1 MTKILKEI
9 NRKIEQAHKEV
20 FGWYWLK
27 LFIVYLVFFNCIYD
41 IDMGNRLLELVV
53 KLLVFIFVDALY
65 AKPREQKQ
73 PNKKSNKLIQ
83 GYHWINDK
91 LNQFNQTMFQ
101 LQGLKFVIAIVVAV
115 YFATTKIF
123 MGNRTLDVV
132 IGSMIVI
139 ATTMLFLKPYDS
151 DVSKNRIFKRGNY

>member
-1 MTKILKEI
+1 MKEI

>member
-139 ATTMLFLKPYDS
+139 ATTMLFIKPYDS
-151 DVSKNRIFKRGNY
+151 DVTKNRIFKRGNY

>member
-1 MTKILKEI
+1 MIKILKDI
-9 NRKIEQAHKEV
+9 NRKIEQAYKEV
-20 FGWYWLK
+20 YGWNGLK
-27 LFIVYLVFFNCIYD
+27 VFIVYLVFFNWIYD
-41 IDMGNRLLELVV
+41 IDMENNILELAV

-91 LNQFNQTMFQ
+91 LNQFNQMMFQ

-115 YFATTKIF
+115 YFATTKISTE
-123 MGNRTLDVV
+123 NKTLDVV
-132 IGSMIVI
+132 ISSMMVI

>member
-151 DVSKNRIFKRGNY
+151 DVSKKRIFKRGNY

>member
-139 ATTMLFLKPYDS
+139 ATTMLFLRPYDS
-151 DVSKNRIFKRGNY
+151 DVTKNRIFKRGNY

>member
-123 MGNRTLDVV
+123 MGKRTLDVV

>member
-41 IDMGNRLLELVV
+41 IGMGNRLLELVV

-101 LQGLKFVIAIVVAV
+101 LQGLKYVIALVVAV
-115 YFATTKIF
+115 YYTTTKVSTQHKI
-123 MGNRTLDVV
+123 LDVV
-132 IGSMIVI
+132 ISSTIVL
-139 ATTMLFLKPYDS
+139 ATTMLFLKPYNND
-151 DVSKNRIFKRGNY
+151 DPKDRVFKQRDY